1 MCRNDAKKLE
11 EWASS
16 KTSETIVSFASGD
29 GEVECILKEI
39 SQRAAEGNFHY
50 SRFFAIG
57 LFRLL
62 ERANATELVDMY
74 AKCGAL
80 DRAKKVLEEFHVHDL
95 ICWTSLITGYVEHGR
110 GVEALRCFEIMQ
122 MLLSFN

>member
-39 SQRAAEGNFHY
+39 SQRAAEGKFHY

-62 ERANATELVDMY
+62 ERANATDPS
-74 AKCGAL
+74 
-80 DRAKKVLEEFHVHDL
+80 VLEKVMGVLFIFL
-95 ICWTSLITGYVEHGR
+95 IISV
-110 GVEALRCFEIMQ
+110 AIMVVPK
-122 MLLSFN
+122 